1 MTKTYLM
8 TKTVTA
14 EPMTRLD
21 YNLYRNWT
29 LPEDENGA
37 DTGFLIK
44 DVKTGHVSWLPTEE
58 FISNSSGHTGLNFGQ
73 AVELAKAGHR
83 IARSGWNG
91 KGMFAY
97 IVPENSYP
105 AVTEAIKGQYQDD
118 LVPYNAYW
126 ALKGAD
132 QTVSTWAPS
141 GSDSLAED
149 WMLV

>member
-1 MTKTYLM
+1 MTKI
-8 TKTVTA
+8 VTA

-29 LPEDENGA
+29 LPEDENGE
-37 DTGFLIK
+37 DTGYLTK
-44 DVKTGHVSWLPTEE
+44 DVKTGHISWLPTEE
-58 FISNSSGHTGLNFGQ
+58 FNSNSLGNTNLNFGQ
-73 AVELAKAGHR
+73 AVELAKVGYR
-83 IARSGWNG
+83 IARAGWNG

-105 AVTEAIKGQYQDD
+105 AVTEAIKGHYQDD

-141 GSDSLAED
+141 GSDSLADD
-149 WMLV
+149 WMVVCHLK